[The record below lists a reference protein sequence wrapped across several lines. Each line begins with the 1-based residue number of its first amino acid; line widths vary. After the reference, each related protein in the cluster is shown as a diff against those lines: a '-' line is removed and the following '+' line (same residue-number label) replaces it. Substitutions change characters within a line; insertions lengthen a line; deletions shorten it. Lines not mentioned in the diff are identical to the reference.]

1 MWTQRDGIMPFI
13 LSKMLFFFFPESKS
27 LKYKTLPFFPS
38 IQNIIPQN
46 RDLRTVLAYIW
57 ACSF

>member
-13 LSKMLFFFFPESKS
+13 LSKMLFFFPESKN
-27 LKYKTLPFFPS
+27 LKYKTLPFFSS